1 MEDLLLLFLVYL
13 DNFYGLQS
21 PSARDWPDTNNRLL
35 IKESILGKSVIS
47 PWLQSHLSRHSDLT
61 GGYLGSQSVLH
72 QGWSLAR
79 GSWRWLEVSEVWV
92 SHWEAPGCPET
103 GDQSPPGQG
112 SYWHHPRP
120 GWLRS
125 GGPADTGL
133 VRERLTELWIVNIK
147 LTSSQIFPECGTPG
161 PALLSHAINTQ
172 VEGPKVPWTFHSV
185 SMAWGVCSTFFP
197 FKPMNYNTPRGSFC
211 AFWCVVKWSI
221 VPA

>member
-1 MEDLLLLFLVYL
+1 MYGWLNYVKHLWRLLGERWVEDLLLLFLVYL

-147 LTSSQIFPECGTPG
+147 LISSQISPEGSTPD
-161 PALLSHAINTQ
+161 PALSCHKHTDQGTQSTMNLSLCLY
-172 VEGPKVPWTFHSV
+172 GMRSL
-185 SMAWGVCSTFFP
+185 
-197 FKPMNYNTPRGSFC
+197 
-211 AFWCVVKWSI
+211 
-221 VPA
+221 